1 VVADFVGRA
10 DPVARVTAWLRNEP
24 ERDPLAIASISGPG
38 GVGKSSLLAHVL
50 RNTELHDRSFLTL
63 RLQGIDG
70 SRTLTDL
77 VTRDLIRG
85 YQDLIDGKN
94 KVFGVTLEARRKL
107 ELMDAAARGE
117 LEAECKT
124 NPDLAKAA
132 AAVFALGI
140 GALEL
145 VPLPHAKVAA
155 RLGNK
160 IDPKLV
166 ANVVERVQR
175 AAAYQSEKRLW
186 NGVLPDLLQRGERNR
201 LRANLAEALAG
212 YLITDLSAMLA
223 GYRAKD
229 WRRLLPPKI
238 PGKDNLLLI
247 IDDYESVSEVM
258 TDFLLTHFVP
268 ALAKS
273 KFRTL
278 LIVLGRDRLGETHPG
293 CKHHFERYLLNDPV
307 HLASLSAEEAA
318 EYVLGHGILDPVVI
332 HRIVDETAG
341 FPYLLHAEVE
351 AELKGGRSALSLKLF
366 FDRTTRWMSDEQKGW
381 LRALAYLQSVD
392 REAIAKILPSEDPDR
407 VLTWFKTEASIRDPD
422 AKTWC
427 VLPIIR
433 SRVQDYVKTD
443 SARQHAELQRAA
455 EAGA

>member
-1 VVADFVGRA
+1 MVADFVGRA
-10 DPVARVTAWLRNEP
+10 DPVAKVTAWLRNEP
-24 ERDPLAIASISGPG
+24 ERGPLAIASISGPG

-50 RNTELHDRSFLTL
+50 RNTELREQSFLTL

-70 SRTLTDL
+70 PRTLTDL
-77 VTRDLIRG
+77 VTRDPIRSC
-85 YQDLIDGKN
+85 QDLVDGKN

-107 ELMDAAARGE
+107 ELMDAAACGE
-117 LEAECKT
+117 LEAEFKT

-132 AAVFALGI
+132 SAVFALGV

-145 VPLPHAKVAA
+145 VPLTEAKIAA
-155 RLGNK
+155 RIGKK

-175 AAAYQSEKRLW
+175 AVAYQSEKRLW

-201 LRANLAEALAG
+201 LRANLGEALAD

-238 PGKDNLLLI
+238 PARDNLLLI

-268 ALAKS
+268 ALTKA

-278 LIVLGRDRLGETHPG
+278 LIVLGRDRLSETHSG
-293 CKHHFERYLLNDPV
+293 WKHHFERYVPSSCV
-307 HLASLSAEEAA
+307 RCATAA
-318 EYVLGHGILDPVVI
+318 
-332 HRIVDETAG
+332 
-341 FPYLLHAEVE
+341 
-351 AELKGGRSALSLKLF
+351 
-366 FDRTTRWMSDEQKGW
+366 
-381 LRALAYLQSVD
+381 
-392 REAIAKILPSEDPDR
+392 
-407 VLTWFKTEASIRDPD
+407 
-422 AKTWC
+422 
-427 VLPIIR
+427 LPIR
-433 SRVQDYVKTD
+433 STST
-443 SARQHAELQRAA
+443 SAWAA
-455 EAGA
+455 I